1 MEKST
6 KHKPPGLI
14 YVACGRTIGYFEPH
28 INSWDSY
35 GAVAVLREADAW
47 VCDAEVGDGLV
58 AGCEIIATA
67 PGVKQPRLDLLAAVK
82 AAQAE

>member
-1 MEKST
+1 M
-6 KHKPPGLI
+6 
-14 YVACGRTIGYFEPH
+14 
-28 INSWDSY
+28 
-35 GAVAVLREADAW
+35 LREAGAW

-67 PGVKQPRLDLLAAVK
+67 PGVKQPLLDLLAAVK